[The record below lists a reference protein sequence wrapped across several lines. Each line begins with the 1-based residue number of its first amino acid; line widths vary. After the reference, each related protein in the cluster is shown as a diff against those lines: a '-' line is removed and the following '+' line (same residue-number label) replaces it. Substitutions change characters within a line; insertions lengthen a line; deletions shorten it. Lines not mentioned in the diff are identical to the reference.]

1 MRVLIILLMTALL
14 LGGGAYGGGRT
25 VVVGS
30 KHFNEGYILA
40 EIIAQLLEDRGVRVA
55 RKFGLG
61 GTLICFE
68 ALK

>member
-1 MRVLIILLMTALL
+1 MRTAVISLVTFLSLL
-14 LGGGAYGGGRT
+14 LGPDTAGAQT

-40 EIIAQLLEDRGVRVA
+40 EISAQLLEDRGFRVE

-61 GTLICFE
+61 GRWSVSRL
-68 ALK
+68 